1 MERKIGEVF
10 MDGENKLTVCKGE
23 DCHECFYGTDTYPWD
38 CEKFL
43 PHVGYCSDAMRDDFE
58 NVIFKIVKK

>member
-10 MDGENKLTVCKGE
+10 MDGENRLKACKGE
-23 DCHECFYGTDTYPWD
+23 SCRDCFYGTDLFAD
-38 CEKFL
+38 CNKFL
-43 PHVGYCSDAMRDDFE
+43 PHVGYCSDAMRDDME